1 MKRTQVLPNCRD
13 TSIMTGWPLSTV
25 VCVCVLVHSD
35 LFLGTEWAHT
45 NNLQALWSSLSCLAV
60 HWVMP
65 LWCRNK
71 HRRDKMR
78 KGVRNKRLEKTYRGP
93 IKDNLLCGGG
103 KVTLL
108 GVYSCIK
115 AHKFN
120 VLTSAWWSIAKTE
133 ILCYYDKSYSDWLVS
148 CSESSLT
155 RPICRAPE
163 REPHTLHTMLVFLRI
178 RDKTH

>member
-1 MKRTQVLPNCRD
+1 MKHTQVLPNCRN
-13 TSIMTGWPLSTV
+13 TSIMMGRPLPTV
-25 VCVCVLVHSD
+25 VCFCALVHSD

-45 NNLQALWSSLSCLAV
+45 NNLQALGSSLSCLAV

-71 HRRDKMR
+71 HWRDKMR
-78 KGVRNKRLEKTYRGP
+78 KGVRNKTMEKTYRGP
-93 IKDNLLCGGG
+93 VKETLLCGGG

-108 GVYSCIK
+108 GVYSCVK
-115 AHKFN
+115 AHMLN

-133 ILCYYDKSYSDWLVS
+133 ILCYYGKSDSDWLVS
-148 CSESSLT
+148 GSESLLT

-163 REPHTLHTMLVFLRI
+163 RELTHFTLC
-178 RDKTH
+178 